1 MTTLDLGPIKERLA
15 EATPG
20 PWRVWRDPDPT
31 KVRATAVETAWC
43 HGDIEGDTELITD
56 YLPTDADAEMIAHA
70 PSDLA
75 ALVAEVEQLR
85 AERDGDG
92 DVESGTL
99 WHAQRDVSRL
109 RNELHQIEA
118 LRRKADIRCES
129 LEAQIDA
136 VREHHI
142 PVDVNLY
149 AATVKECCVCPGPW
163 PCPTICAL
171 EVGE

>member
-1 MTTLDLGPIKERLA
+1 MTTLDLEPIKERLA
-15 EATPG
+15 AATPG
-20 PWRVWRDPDPT
+20 PWKAKEDSWDGYSVVIDDNGPGVSIIAEQIGQGEDGGW
-31 KVRATAVETAWC
+31 
-43 HGDIEGDTELITD
+43 G
-56 YLPTDADAEMIAHA
+56 DAEFIAHA
-70 PSDLA
+70 PEDIA
-75 ALVAEVEQLR
+75 ALISEVERLR

-118 LRRKADIRCES
+118 LRRKAEIRCES

-163 PCPTICAL
+163 PCPTIRAL